1 MSIRRR
7 NPFTPTF
14 GHLPFTF
21 AGRDDLIDDV
31 IEGLA
36 NQPGDPNRAT
46 IFIGPRGSGKT
57 VLLTTIAEEASQ
69 MGWVAA
75 EAVCHEGLLNDLMY
89 SLRSNAGHLLEPHSL
104 SSITS
109 IQIGPVGISREVL
122 REDIPWRFRFQQVV
136 EDLNA
141 QDVGVLFIVDE
152 VDPSCKEL
160 IEFIAFFQFFVTE
173 DRDVAMLLGGLPSKV
188 SDLLIDEHVSF
199 VRRAFQRH
207 LTSIPDAD
215 IRDAAQTTIEENG
228 KRIDD
233 DVLDRFV
240 EAVKGFPYAMQLI
253 GYHAWRY
260 AGQNELITLAN
271 VEKSIVR
278 CAQEMEY
285 TIVKPT
291 LRECSPREFEY
302 LKMMAQD
309 EGPAST
315 SEIARR
321 LGISM
326 TNAANVRR
334 RLIDRGI
341 IKGQKMGYVV
351 FDMPI
356 IEDYLRSH
364 PNAWY

>member
-69 MGWVAA
+69 MGWVC
-75 EAVCHEGLLNDLMY
+75 VQTSCRDGLLQDMMY
-89 SLRSNAGHLLEPHSL
+89 ELQMQCDAAPRSDAS
-104 SSITS
+104 
-109 IQIGPVGISREVL
+109 
-122 REDIPWRFRFQQVV
+122 WRFRFQQVV

-141 QDVGVLFIVDE
+141 QNVGVLFIVDE

-173 DRDVAMLLGGLPSKV
+173 NRDVAMLLGGLPSKV

-260 AGQNELITLAN
+260 AGECEDITLAN

-302 LKMMAQD
+302 LKMMAQN
-309 EGPAST
+309 EGPCAT
-315 SEIARR
+315 SEIAHRM
-321 LGISM
+321 GISM

-356 IEDYLRSH
+356 VEDYLRSH
-364 PNAWY
+364 PDAWY